1 VVKEIQ
7 TLDVNLV
14 TNSLKTSH
22 IDYII
27 LLRKLSQFMEQNKGT
42 TNMTTLTNNRILE
55 QTKQIEEA
63 EEVVLSFEID
73 NGMRL

>member
-1 VVKEIQ
+1 MVKEIQ